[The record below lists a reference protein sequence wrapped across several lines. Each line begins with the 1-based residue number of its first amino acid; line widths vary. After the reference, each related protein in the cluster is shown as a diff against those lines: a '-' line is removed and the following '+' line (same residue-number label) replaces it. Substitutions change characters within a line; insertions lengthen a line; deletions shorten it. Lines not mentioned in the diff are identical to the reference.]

1 MRGQR
6 HGLFSAFLLKELRM
20 LFRTPV
26 YFMNCVLTALL
37 MPVLLVIII
46 VSAFSELGTQIA
58 LPITLGYIPD
68 LWAVT
73 LLIAF
78 AAGGFMGGI
87 NMISSTSVS
96 REGTNAFFMK
106 YVPVPVQTQVM
117 AKAGCGILISAVC
130 TWLMLIPLHVVLAYP
145 LWLDALFILG
155 SLLSIIMTNLFGVLI
170 DLIRPKLIWEQEA
183 SAVKQNFNGFLCMML
198 SFVLAIAFAAPII
211 LWPNAMPLLCIAL
224 LIIQLI
230 LTAALYLCVKKAG
243 ARLLR
248 QI

>member
-58 LPITLGYIPD
+58 LPITLGYIPN
-68 LWAVT
+68 LWAIT

-106 YVPVPVQTQVM
+106 YIPVPVQTQVM
-117 AKAGCGILISAVC
+117 AKAAAASLLAVC
-130 TWLMLIPLHVVLAYP
+130 TWLMLIPLHVVLAYRY
-145 LWLDALFILG
+145 G
-155 SLLSIIMTNLFGVLI
+155 SMRCSSWA
-170 DLIRPKLIWEQEA
+170 RSSA
-183 SAVKQNFNGFLCMML
+183 S
-198 SFVLAIAFAAPII
+198 S
-211 LWPNAMPLLCIAL
+211 
-224 LIIQLI
+224 
-230 LTAALYLCVKKAG
+230 
-243 ARLLR
+243 
-248 QI
+248 

>member
-1 MRGQR
+1 MTRKRVLVAMSG
-6 HGLFSAFLLKELRM
+6 GVDSSVTAFLLKELRM

-96 REGTNAFFMK
+96 REGQMR
-106 YVPVPVQTQVM
+106 
-117 AKAGCGILISAVC
+117 S
-130 TWLMLIPLHVVLAYP
+130 
-145 LWLDALFILG
+145 
-155 SLLSIIMTNLFGVLI
+155 S
-170 DLIRPKLIWEQEA
+170 
-183 SAVKQNFNGFLCMML
+183 
-198 SFVLAIAFAAPII
+198 
-211 LWPNAMPLLCIAL
+211 
-224 LIIQLI
+224 
-230 LTAALYLCVKKAG
+230 
-243 ARLLR
+243 
-248 QI
+248 